1 MSNLLW
7 HIRKGETLEMHI
19 IPVSQAE
26 LLPHEATIPEFWPA
40 KASHREFGIKAS
52 KLLSSLLADG

>member
-1 MSNLLW
+1 
-7 HIRKGETLEMHI
+7 MHI
-19 IPVSQAE
+19 ILVSQAE